1 MSFVFD
7 CKLRAGTNRMGMGT
21 WTRAAVLRELPAVRV
36 GPSLATSLRI
46 QTVVAAV
53 EKAAKDVRVVVTLT
67 AQIRTAHEHCS
78 DTLVILG
85 HHFTDFAVTWS
96 QVVHC
101 LQAGSEVVYS
111 SFVMDIVLHCVPASA
126 LNGPC
131 MG

>member
-1 MSFVFD
+1 
-7 CKLRAGTNRMGMGT
+7 MGT

-78 DTLVILG
+78 GTLYLDIILLILLLHG
-85 HHFTDFAVTWS
+85 HKSYT
-96 QVVHC
+96 
-101 LQAGSEVVYS
+101 
-111 SFVMDIVLHCVPASA
+111 VPT
-126 LNGPC
+126 G
-131 MG
+131 GI

>member
-1 MSFVFD
+1 
-7 CKLRAGTNRMGMGT
+7 MGT
-21 WTRAAVLRELPAVRV
+21 QAAVLRELPAAVRV

-101 LQAGSEVVYS
+101 AFRRDLR
-111 SFVMDIVLHCVPASA
+111 
-126 LNGPC
+126 
-131 MG
+131 